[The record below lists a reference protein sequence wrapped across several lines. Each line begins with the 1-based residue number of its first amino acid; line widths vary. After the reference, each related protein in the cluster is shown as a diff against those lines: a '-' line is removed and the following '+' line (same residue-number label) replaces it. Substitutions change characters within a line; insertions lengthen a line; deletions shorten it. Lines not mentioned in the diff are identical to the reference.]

1 MGAERIPRSEYKVR
15 KDPANNTWT
24 TIPGFDGAYEID
36 YYGNIRRNTPIY
48 TGDGGESVN
57 EDPLSAARGIINGLI
72 FSIPIWAIIVGL
84 YQLW

>member
-1 MGAERIPRSEYKVR
+1 MWRLSSWPRQPY
-15 KDPANNTWT
+15 
-24 TIPGFDGAYEID
+24 
-36 YYGNIRRNTPIY
+36 TPIY